1 VIQKPSALRTGDRV
15 ALVAPAGRWDD
26 SRLRAGV
33 ELLGSWG
40 LEVRSPSQNDS
51 QRYMAAED
59 AVRARELT
67 EALSDDAVSAVLAVR
82 GGYGC
87 ARLHRWI
94 DMAELC
100 SRSRPK
106 IVVGFSDV
114 SVLLGRIVQ
123 EAGRVC
129 YHGPMVAADLPR
141 LDEARRERFRRFLF
155 DEPGWWD
162 GSFSEVWRPG
172 TGEGPL
178 VGGCLSV
185 LVTTLATPYEI
196 RTDGAILFLEDVA
209 EKPYR
214 IDRML
219 THMKHAGKLDGIRG
233 LVLGPMLDCDDGLGP
248 AILREI
254 VLDVAGDLEVPIV
267 YGLDAGH
274 GAGNVVLPLGCRV
287 RLDGA
292 VGELELL
299 EPAFETDA
307 EKSPGAGSGFS
318 GEDP

>member
-1 VIQKPSALRTGDRV
+1 MIQKPTALRAGDRV
-15 ALVAPAGRWDD
+15 ALVAPAGRWED
-26 SRLRAGV
+26 SRLQAGV
-33 ELLGSWG
+33 DLLGSWG
-40 LEVRSPSQNDS
+40 LEVRSPAQNDS

-67 EALSDDAVSAVLAVR
+67 EALSDDAVAAVLAVR

-87 ARLHRWI
+87 ARLHRWV

-100 SRSRPK
+100 RRSQPK

-114 SVLLGRIVQ
+114 SVLLGRLVQ

-141 LDEARRERFRRFLF
+141 LDEAMRERFRRFLF
-155 DEPGWWD
+155 DEPGWWN
-162 GSFSEVWRPG
+162 GCFSEVWRSG
-172 TGEGPL
+172 SGEGPL

-185 LVTTLATPYEI
+185 LVTTLGTPYEI
-196 RTDGAILFLEDVA
+196 RTEGAILFLEDVA

-254 VLDVAGDLEVPIV
+254 VLDVAGDLEIPIV

-287 RLDGA
+287 RLDCAAGD
-292 VGELELL
+292 LQLL
-299 EPAFETDA
+299 ESAFEPSS
-307 EKSPGAGSGFS
+307 ERSPDAGSGIP
-318 GEDP
+318 GEDR

>member
-1 VIQKPSALRTGDRV
+1 
-15 ALVAPAGRWDD
+15 
-26 SRLRAGV
+26 
-33 ELLGSWG
+33 
-40 LEVRSPSQNDS
+40 
-51 QRYMAAED
+51 MAAED

-67 EALSDDAVSAVLAVR
+67 EALTDDAVSAVLAVR

-87 ARLHRWI
+87 ARLHQWI
-94 DMAELC
+94 DMAEL
-100 SRSRPK
+100 RHGSRPK

-114 SVLLGRIVQ
+114 SVLLGRLVH

-141 LDEARRERFRRFLF
+141 LDEAMRERFRRFLF
-155 DEPGWWD
+155 NEQGWWN

-172 TGEGPL
+172 SGEGPL

-185 LVTTLATPYEI
+185 LVTTLGTPYEI
-196 RTDGAILFLEDVA
+196 RTEGAILFLEDVA

-233 LVLGPMLDCDDGLGP
+233 LVFGPMLDCDDGLGP
-248 AILREI
+248 TILREI
-254 VLDVAGDLEVPIV
+254 VLDVAGDLEIPIA

-287 RLDGA
+287 RLDCA
-292 VGELELL
+292 AGELDLL
-299 EPAFETDA
+299 ESAFEPRA
-307 EKSPGAGSGFS
+307 EESPGNRSNPG
-318 GEDP
+318 GEDR